1 MLGIWTLEK
10 LFNKCIMINKWYY
23 KTIVLNIGPRLR
35 PPGWPARARSVR
47 PEAVCDHPL
56 GPSRSRPLASARLR
70 APRPPWTRTC
80 KNLQLKQI
88 QTCLT
93 RSEKLKKHG
102 EITSSMVKLQ
112 YLVIQFIHISYA
124 EHSRRHSTKKGFT
137 LSILKIEKSASSAS
151 NEPLFEALQLV
162 KRVPL
167 NPVLDR
173 VCWKSV

>member
-1 MLGIWTLEK
+1 MHK
-10 LFNKCIMINKWYY
+10 LLLFHFVYAP
-23 KTIVLNIGPRLR
+23 TRLT
-35 PPGWPARARSVR
+35 RSR
-47 PEAVCDHPL
+47 SL

-124 EHSRRHSTKKGFT
+124 EHSRRHSTKKCFT
-137 LSILKIEKSASSAS
+137 LSMLKIEKSASSAS
-151 NEPLFEALQLV
+151 NEALFEALQLV
-162 KRVPL
+162 KTSPPHSFQSIFNSFLFRHS
-167 NPVLDR
+167 N
-173 VCWKSV
+173 